1 MSPREAPATQR
12 EEIIAPIPVRTAPAE
27 KAAESGRFPQRIWAI
42 GALLMI
48 AAAVTAGGV
57 WVIGD
62 FERHPVQPPEAGP
75 PAPKTQAPSEPP
87 PLPAQPASAAAPPPA
102 AAAPAEGADTDKA
115 DGVNRLL
122 ASAARQAAAG
132 ELSAA
137 RSEFEA
143 ALRMDPQSAAA
154 RGGLQR
160 VKSQIAAEEFRRLM
174 AEGYTALNAEDFARA
189 RTRFAAAKGLR
200 PEAAEVAEALAQT
213 ENRQRTLRIEALR
226 ANAVDSEARE
236 DWSAAL
242 AAYEEALALEPNL
255 QFALQGR
262 ARASILAAWG
272 QRVAF
277 FLRQP
282 QSLLSDAQL
291 ENAERLLGDIRSSP
305 HPGPRLRAEAD
316 RLAALVQAA
325 KTPVRV
331 RIESDG
337 LTEVSVFR
345 VGRLGRF
352 GARELNLR
360 PGTYTVVGARDGYR
374 DERIEL
380 TVPPGTELVQVTL
393 RCKEKV

>member
-1 MSPREAPATQR
+1 MSPREAPATQG
-12 EEIIAPIPVRTAPAE
+12 EEIIAPIRVRTAPA
-27 KAAESGRFPQRIWAI
+27 KRAAESRRFSQRIGAI
-42 GALLMI
+42 GTLLMI

-57 WVIGD
+57 WVIGNL
-62 FERHPVQPPEAGP
+62 ERHPVQPPAAGP
-75 PAPKTQAPSEPP
+75 PATETPAPSEPP
-87 PLPAQPASAAAPPPA
+87 PLPAPPSSAATPPPA
-102 AAAPAEGADTDKA
+102 AAAPAVDADTETA
-115 DGVNRLL
+115 DGVSRLL
-122 ASAARQAAAG
+122 ASASRQAAAG

-143 ALRMDPQSAAA
+143 ALRLDPQSAAA
-154 RGGLQR
+154 RDGLQR
-160 VKSQIAAEEFRRLM
+160 VKSQMAAEEFRRLM
-174 AEGYTALNAEDFARA
+174 AEGHTALDAGDFARA

-200 PEAAEVAEALAQT
+200 PEDPDVAEALAQT

-226 ANAVDSEARE
+226 ANALDGEARE

-242 AAYEEALALEPNL
+242 AAYEEALTLEPNL
-255 QFALQGR
+255 QFALQGK
-262 ARASILAAWG
+262 ARASILAALG

-277 FLRQP
+277 FVHQP
-282 QSLLSDAQL
+282 QTLQSDAQL
-291 ENAERLLGDIRSSP
+291 ENAERLLSEIRSSP
-305 HPGPRLRAEAD
+305 QPGPRLRAEAD

-380 TVPPGTELVQVTL
+380 TVPPGTEEVQVTI